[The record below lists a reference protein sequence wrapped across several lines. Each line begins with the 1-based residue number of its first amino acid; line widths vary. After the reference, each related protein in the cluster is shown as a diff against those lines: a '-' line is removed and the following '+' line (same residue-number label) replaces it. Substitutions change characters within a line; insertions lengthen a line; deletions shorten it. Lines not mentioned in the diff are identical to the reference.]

1 LSTDVSSAAQWSSAG
16 WGPTTGSTSSAPLN
30 VELPRLLP
38 SLSPSTTGNA
48 SAEMADP
55 IAHRGGA
62 ARFGIDAVSRDCA
75 VVAVSIWDETRSVPL
90 DHLVRALSVDGQ
102 AGCSAEI
109 GEQQTE
115 PTLYSEDSEASRGI
129 MPDVSLHTFEFTLN
143 GETHSASFMVLQNP
157 TPPCDSYNW
166 DSDATLIGLV
176 LKNTSFTNDLVKA
189 RMTDHLYDGVYSSLG
204 EQITD
209 AVFSSSH
216 STGPCGSTEALA
228 ALKALT
234 RDKDVRMFARISD
247 ENGRLAI
254 APLGLMA
261 MFEQGGQRVFE
272 HDIRLFQPIARE
284 TLSDTACVSGW
295 TFVLPSQ
302 LEGVNDESLL
312 RPPISLA
319 GC

>member
-1 LSTDVSSAAQWSSAG
+1 
-16 WGPTTGSTSSAPLN
+16 
-30 VELPRLLP
+30 
-38 SLSPSTTGNA
+38 
-48 SAEMADP
+48 MADP